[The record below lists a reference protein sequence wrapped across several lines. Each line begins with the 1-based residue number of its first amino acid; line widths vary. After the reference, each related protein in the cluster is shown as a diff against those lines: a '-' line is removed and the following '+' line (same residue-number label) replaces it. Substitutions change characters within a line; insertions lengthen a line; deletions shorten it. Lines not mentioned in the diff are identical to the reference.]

1 MKRIAAL
8 ALLAVVINSKA
19 EEMIVSDVMTIRDY
33 ELMKSAREMSQKE
46 WNEIEKHFNKKSV
59 TTVQNCPGTKNV
71 AAQNLKDCKRTI
83 KMLKEQGI
91 EVE

>member
-8 ALLAVVINSKA
+8 TLLAVVTNSQA
-19 EEMIVSDVMTIRDY
+19 EEWIAADVMTNRDY

-46 WNEIEKHFNKKSV
+46 WNEIEKNFNRTSIPR
-59 TTVQNCPGTKNV
+59 VQNCPGTKNV
-71 AAQNLKDCKRTI
+71 AAQNLKDCERTI

-91 EVE
+91 EIE